1 MSSHVA
7 SIGQLK
13 ELQRRKRK
21 QSGVR
26 LAYNGSK
33 YSLQQAVAHH
43 GQEAHALG
51 RPVPVTAQVATSQ
64 SRDLLEVQFERML
77 KKKFDDRVRQIETV
91 KSFKDLQTNYSGL
104 ISTEQDSAA
113 PVKLIGVSEQQQV

>member
-1 MSSHVA
+1 
-7 SIGQLK
+7 
-13 ELQRRKRK
+13 
-21 QSGVR
+21 
-26 LAYNGSK
+26 
-33 YSLQQAVAHH
+33 
-43 GQEAHALG
+43 
-51 RPVPVTAQVATSQ
+51 
-64 SRDLLEVQFERML
+64 ML

>member
-1 MSSHVA
+1 M
-7 SIGQLK
+7 
-13 ELQRRKRK
+13 
-21 QSGVR
+21 
-26 LAYNGSK
+26 
-33 YSLQQAVAHH
+33 
-43 GQEAHALG
+43 
-51 RPVPVTAQVATSQ
+51 PVTAQVAKSQ

-113 PVKLIGVSEQQQV
+113 PVKLIGVSE